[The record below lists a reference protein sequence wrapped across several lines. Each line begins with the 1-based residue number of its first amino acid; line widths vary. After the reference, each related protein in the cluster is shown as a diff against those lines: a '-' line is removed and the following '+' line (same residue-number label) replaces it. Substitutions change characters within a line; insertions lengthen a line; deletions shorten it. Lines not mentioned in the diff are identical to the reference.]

1 MANSNT
7 TQHNG
12 WGGSWTEQKLDCF
25 ESYVKAYLTI
35 MNVYR
40 DKFKWCI
47 DIFDRSVFAPDDK
60 YGWELLEKILK
71 EDGLTKRS
79 NLSEQELNNYI
90 NILKLKGEI

>member
-1 MANSNT
+1 MTDADKY
-7 TQHNG
+7 
-12 WGGSWTEQKLDCF
+12 KLVTYLRKKLNPCF
-25 ESYVKAYLTI
+25 DVLI
-35 MNVYR
+35 RYR

>member
-40 DKFKWCI
+40 DKFNWRLI
-47 DIFDRSVFAPDDK
+47 YFDCFAGSGSRS
-60 YGWELLEKILK
+60 EKEKAK
-71 EDGLTKRS
+71 ETNQGSDEER
-79 NLSEQELNNYI
+79 QE
-90 NILKLKGEI
+90 